1 MEKAV
6 NGGMDQLGDSLATLI
21 IIRDDLLSIQDDV
34 DYALSIAQNENISD
48 LNELNSTVENI
59 MNTLSNVND
68 NLNTVHYQ

>member
-1 MEKAV
+1 
-6 NGGMDQLGDSLATLI
+6 MDQLGDSLATLI